1 MRLDRFLANSGL
13 GSRKACKKIIRNN
26 DIRVNDIRV
35 TDGEMLITGNDRITV
50 NGKEIPNSPFVT
62 IILNKPK
69 GYMCSM
75 KDENYPSVM
84 NLIPDLYRKRVRM
97 VGRLDQDTTG
107 LLILTDNGIM
117 NARLAH
123 PKTKVEKTYLATVNH
138 ILRPTL
144 VELFNHEIDIGR
156 GEIAASSKLE
166 IIDEYHAYLTV
177 CEGKYHEVKRLFG
190 HFNYDVIE
198 LKRVAFGPLK
208 LGDLEE
214 SSIRVLTEEEVDSL
228 LEVTKLKK
236 GEQL

>member
-26 DIRVNDIRV
+26 DIRVNGVKV
-35 TDGEMLITGNDRITV
+35 TDGEITITGNDRIEF
-50 NGKEIPNSPFVT
+50 NGKEIPNTPFVT
-62 IILNKPK
+62 LILNKPE

-75 KDENYPSVM
+75 IDENYPSVM
-84 NLIPDLYRKRVRM
+84 NLIPDLYKKRVRM

-123 PKTKVEKTYLATVNH
+123 PKTQVEKTYLATVNH

-144 VELFNHEIDIGR
+144 VDLFNREIDIGR
-156 GEIAASSKLE
+156 GEIAQPSKLE

-177 CEGKYHEVKRLFG
+177 HEGKYHEVKRLFG
-190 HFNYDVIE
+190 HFNYDVVA
-198 LKRVAFGPLK
+198 LKRVRFGPLS
-208 LGDLEE
+208 LGDLKERE
-214 SSIRVLTEEEVDSL
+214 FRLLTEEEVDSL
-228 LEVTKLKK
+228 LEVTHMKK
-236 GEQL
+236 GDQL

>member
-13 GSRKACKKIIRNN
+13 GSRKACKKIIRTN
-26 DIRVNDIRV
+26 DVRVNDIRV
-35 TDGEMLITGNDRITV
+35 TDGEMLINGNDKITV

-84 NLIPDLYRKRVRM
+84 NLIPELYRKRVRM

-144 VELFNHEIDIGR
+144 VDLFNQEIDIGR
-156 GEIAASSKLE
+156 GEITAPSKLE

-177 CEGKYHEVKRLFG
+177 HEGKYHEVKRLFG
-190 HFNYDVIE
+190 HFNYDVVE

-228 LEVTKLKK
+228 LEVTNMKK

>member
-13 GSRKACKKIIRNN
+13 GSRKACKKIIRTN
-26 DIRVNDIRV
+26 DVRVNDIRV
-35 TDGEMLITGNDRITV
+35 TDGEMLINGNDKITV

-84 NLIPDLYRKRVRM
+84 NLIPELYRKRVRM

-144 VELFNHEIDIGR
+144 VDLFNQEIDIGR
-156 GEIAASSKLE
+156 GEITAPSKLE

-177 CEGKYHEVKRLFG
+177 HEGKYHEVKRLFG
-190 HFNYDVIE
+190 HFNYEVVE

-228 LEVTKLKK
+228 LEVTNMKK

>member
-13 GSRKACKKIIRNN
+13 GSRKACKKIIRTN
-26 DIRVNDIRV
+26 DVRVNDIRV
-35 TDGEMLITGNDRITV
+35 TDGEMLINGNDKITV

-84 NLIPDLYRKRVRM
+84 NLIPELYRKRVRM

-144 VELFNHEIDIGR
+144 VDLFNQEIDIGR
-156 GEIAASSKLE
+156 GEIAAPSKLE

-177 CEGKYHEVKRLFG
+177 HEGKYHEVKRLFG
-190 HFNYDVIE
+190 HFNYDVVE

-228 LEVTKLKK
+228 LEVTNMKK